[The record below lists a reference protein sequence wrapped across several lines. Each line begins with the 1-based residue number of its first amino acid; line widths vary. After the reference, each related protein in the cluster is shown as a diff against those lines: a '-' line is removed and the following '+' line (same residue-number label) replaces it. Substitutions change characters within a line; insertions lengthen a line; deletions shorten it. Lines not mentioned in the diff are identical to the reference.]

1 MYDASVG
8 STEASDG
15 RLARVGVLGPKRAR
29 GKKDAS
35 LDRTISTVIYSC
47 VLIQN
52 AVNLDVS

>member
-1 MYDASVG
+1 LRASVG
-8 STEASDG
+8 STEAAKDV
-15 RLARVGVLGPKRAR
+15 LARFGVVGPTRAR

-35 LDRTISTVIYSC
+35 LDRTIPTVIYSC